1 MITSSNLLPLLGAR
15 SSSKVSYRSKAG
27 SVLTERLFIHE
38 ALRLEVLF
46 TRTKSRSLPMSK
58 GAQPQRFTTM
68 SELL

>member
-1 MITSSNLLPLLGAR
+1 
-15 SSSKVSYRSKAG
+15 
-27 SVLTERLFIHE
+27 LTERLFIHE

-46 TRTKSRSLPMSK
+46 TRSKSRSLPMHK